1 MELLQPKSWSR
12 LKALLKVDFYVVR
25 YPLLVLIILSIIAC
39 IYPEASRCSAK
50 WEGNEPAVY
59 TKCYRY
65 IQFYPAIFI
74 AFMTGEI
81 FGETFRAEPKEY
93 MHALGLSPVTL
104 LLKRTIFWWSV
115 FLIIEMLPIMV
126 LFSKINASVVS
137 KVPKIPLYIP
147 ILHCAIAYASYI
159 AIIQFLLA
167 LAKEKAIPITL
178 FMAYCAMESGSFH
191 IIFGS
196 YSVFRGAFNAQDYYH
211 MFPQNIMCMAIT
223 MPVLYTVVYFLN
235 KKR

>member
-65 IQFYPAIFI
+65 IQFYPAILI

-81 FGETFRAEPKEY
+81 FEETFRPAPKEY
-93 MHALGLSPVTL
+93 IRTLGLSPVTL

-115 FLIIEMLPIMV
+115 FLTIEMLPIIV
-126 LFSKINASVVS
+126 LFSKINASVVGR
-137 KVPKIPLYIP
+137 VPIIPLYIP
-147 ILHCAIAYASYI
+147 NFHCAIAYASYI

-178 FMAYCAMESGSFH
+178 FMAFCAMESGSFH

-211 MFPQNIMCMAIT
+211 IFPQNIMCMVIA

>member
-65 IQFYPAIFI
+65 IQFYPAILI

-81 FGETFRAEPKEY
+81 FEETFRPAPKEY
-93 MHALGLSPVTL
+93 IRTLGLSPVTL

-115 FLIIEMLPIMV
+115 FLTIEMLPIIV
-126 LFSKINASVVS
+126 LFSKIKCKCRRSSSYNSAVYSHFSLCYCICFIYCYHTVSFSASKRKGYS
-137 KVPKIPLYIP
+137 NYTLYGLLCHGERFI
-147 ILHCAIAYASYI
+147 SYHFWLI
-159 AIIQFLLA
+159 FS
-167 LAKEKAIPITL
+167 
-178 FMAYCAMESGSFH
+178 FSGS
-191 IIFGS
+191 
-196 YSVFRGAFNAQDYYH
+196 V
-211 MFPQNIMCMAIT
+211 
-223 MPVLYTVVYFLN
+223 
-235 KKR
+235 